1 MIYLLL
7 SIISSTSIFVIFKF
21 VDKYKVSTFD
31 VIIINY
37 LIASTLGYLIS
48 DYSNVD
54 ILPLHKNEWLPFAF
68 IIGILFIIMFVIV
81 GRSSQKVG
89 IAITTVASK
98 MSVITPI
105 LFSILYDP
113 ADHLTIKKSMGISIA
128 LLAVFLTIYRK
139 RKIDFDPHNLYLPV
153 LLFLG
158 MGIVDSVIKF
168 SQHNYVSDALSPL
181 FTAILFTI
189 AAITGLTTNLIRR
202 NSFKTLLNKGVLF
215 WGILL
220 GISNYGSIYFLIR
233 ALNHKTEIGIPLDGS
248 IVFGINN
255 LGIVGLS
262 VLIGLFFF
270 REKLTRLNW
279 IGILLSFVA
288 IYILSQY

>member
-54 ILPLHKNEWLPFAF
+54 ILPLHENGWLPYAF

-81 GRSSQKVG
+81 GKSSQKVG

-113 ADHLTIKKSMGISIA
+113 TDHLTIKKSIGISIA

-139 RKIDFDPHNLYLPV
+139 RKIDFDPQHLYLPI

-189 AAITGLTTNLIRR
+189 AAITGLTTNLIRK
-202 NSFKTLLNKGVLF
+202 NSFKNLRNKGVLF

-248 IVFGINN
+248 IVFGMNN